1 MKKLLVLL
9 FILFFSFASSVDVW
23 AFTLKGHVVYQNK
36 EIKEALTHVN
46 EARTEAFENV
56 QNSIDISTHQKHF
69 KDPFHRANQ
78 RLGTYTSGDFSRFIT
93 HYSDESY
100 CICYEDEPEIWYH
113 YNKKGK
119 LEYIEYYKNSNISYK
134 YNLEGKL
141 ETIDIKKFNIGYIFN
156 TNGNLIA
163 FWINSIGYTPDGKI
177 YIKRL

>member
-9 FILFFSFASSVDVW
+9 FILFFSFGSSIDVW

-36 EIKEALTHVN
+36 EIKEALAHVD

-78 RLGTYTSGDFSRFIT
+78 RLGAYTTGDFSRFIT
-93 HYSDESY
+93 HFSDGGY
-100 CICYEDEPEIWYH
+100 CISYDEKPDITYY

-119 LEYIEYYKNSNISYK
+119 LKFIEY
-134 YNLEGKL
+134 
-141 ETIDIKKFNIGYIFN
+141 
-156 TNGNLIA
+156 A
-163 FWINSIGYTPDGKI
+163 
-177 YIKRL
+177 